1 MKSNSNLFSIN
12 FKEIVRGL
20 VVSTSGAVITALYT
34 GIESGV
40 TIFDVNWTA
49 VGNAALLAGLAYI
62 SQKILRNSNDEL
74 LKKDK

>member
-1 MKSNSNLFSIN
+1 MNSKLFSLN
-12 FKEIVRGL
+12 VKEIGRGL
-20 VVSTSGAVITALYT
+20 IVSISGAVITALYT

-40 TIFDVNWTA
+40 TVFDINWA
-49 VGNAALLAGLAYI
+49 SVGNAALLAGLAYI

>member
-12 FKEIVRGL
+12 FKEIIRGL
-20 VVSTSGAVITALYT
+20 TVSISGAAITALYT
-34 GIESGV
+34 GIESGI

-62 SQKILRNSNDEL
+62 SQKVLRNSNDEL